1 MIGYVKGNLISAEDG
16 VVILETNGVGFEI
29 ACSAAVYRELV
40 SNGGGEVFVYT
51 AVKEDGISLY
61 GFISQEEKKIFLQL
75 ISVSGVGPKMGITV
89 LSSLSVNDLRVKIA
103 TGDIKGLSAIKGLG
117 KKTAE
122 RIILELKEKIGTIGG
137 ESATETAIPVME
149 ESVEDDDAIVAL
161 MGLGFSRAE
170 CITAVK
176 KAKIAG
182 ATTIQQT
189 IAFALKSM
197 R

>member
-61 GFISQEEKKIFLQL
+61 GFITQEEKKIFLQL

-137 ESATETAIPVME
+137 DSATETAIPVME
-149 ESVEDDDAIVAL
+149 ESAEDDDAIVAL

-170 CITAVK
+170 CIAAVK

-189 IAFALKSM
+189 ISFALKSM